1 MDIQKRTR
9 IQRDQLA
16 DMLENVISTMDVQRQ
31 AALELLDTVK
41 QSQDEVAERERH
53 ERRGEEGAVHGG
65 LLFFGSFVWG
75 VPVWARRVRGA

>member
-16 DMLENVISTMDVQRQ
+16 DMLENVISTMDVQSQ

-41 QSQDEVAERERH
+41 QSQDEEIDVEARAIV
-53 ERRGEEGAVHGG
+53 ERRLHEAGIIEDPDIDGG
-65 LLFFGSFVWG
+65 IIG
-75 VPVWARRVRGA
+75 